1 MEYDVFNQNTGM
13 SEILKNT
20 YEHPE
25 MLEIEEEGMIIK
37 FGILT
42 AIWHFEISHLGQMKF
57 MFNVCQFHIQLTS
70 STF

>member
-42 AIWHFEISHLGQMKF
+42 AI
-57 MFNVCQFHIQLTS
+57 
-70 STF
+70 